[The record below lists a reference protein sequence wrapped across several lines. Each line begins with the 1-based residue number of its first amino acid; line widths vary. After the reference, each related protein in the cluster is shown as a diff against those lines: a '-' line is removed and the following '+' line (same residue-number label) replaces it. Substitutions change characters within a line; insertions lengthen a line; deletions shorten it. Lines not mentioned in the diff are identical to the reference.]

1 MAKGIDPKFVHYGI
15 RKDDLAMIEA
25 ICEAEGVDFD
35 WLSEDI
41 LKAYHAKKVDVI
53 EMSDN
58 ETEDIIRN
66 AIQKNTSI
74 NTIMLIQRIKISN
87 YKTYLSLDLDLTV
100 DDDRPIILIGGANG
114 GGKTTLFEAISG
126 ALYGLKIENK
136 EHFMELLN
144 QGALN
149 TAKPEIS
156 LQITFVGKVLGQQQ
170 KYILKRVYQLNPQGK
185 PLESVSLNM
194 NGNMY
199 VYGTMTAPKDRVKAE
214 QEINK
219 IIKAN
224 LPQELS
230 QYFLFDAMQSSEL
243 LKKNVFAQ
251 TIRDNFENVL
261 GFKKYLQ
268 LKRAAEKLQ
277 QEWAQQRLEAEKE
290 AQEYN
295 ELCAQKDKLTADLNT
310 CIAEQDTKYKYL
322 ASVEVEYKRAKDGA
336 QEASALNKKIQELAS
351 KIDDIV
357 KRAATYAEDLKAFV
371 DNIEIDLFLPKL
383 ASNLAQEI
391 NNILHIKEQLQ
402 KENTGAYPLETLK
415 DVTNKII
422 TYLKDLSLCSESVD
436 EEQVVSHIVAI
447 QNSTNKE
454 DPFGYLDEA
463 EVTALSNLVKRT
475 GSNQFIALDRQRQEL
490 EIQLST
496 LDNLRSQKQTLEQTQ
511 AGGNEYLIQNY
522 EAAQKQIEKLKGQE
536 ATLKADIQR
545 LEKRIH
551 QFDVQIQQEPDIKF
565 DTLVK
570 LKPLFEKIADSL
582 LKKKKAQIES
592 EMQQQLNKL
601 LVSYKGHVAKVELS
615 DSIEQFN
622 IKLYHTAGNEI
633 SLNQLNAASK
643 QIFIQVLLKVLRN
656 LGDYNPP
663 VMIDTV
669 MGVLDNESRDA
680 LMEEYFPQLAEQ
692 TILLCTTS
700 EIRTDSD
707 YIKLEPFI
715 SKTYTLHRNVEAQN
729 TTVEDGYFGLTLNQ

>member
-1 MAKGIDPKFVHYGI
+1 
-15 RKDDLAMIEA
+15 
-25 ICEAEGVDFD
+25 
-35 WLSEDI
+35 
-41 LKAYHAKKVDVI
+41 
-53 EMSDN
+53 
-58 ETEDIIRN
+58 
-66 AIQKNTSI
+66 
-74 NTIMLIQRIKISN
+74 MLIQKIKISN
-87 YKTYLSLDLDLTV
+87 FKTYLSLDLDLTV
-100 DDDRPIILIGGANG
+100 DDDRPIILIGGSNG

-126 ALYGLKIENK
+126 ALYGLKIESK

-144 QGALN
+144 QGAVN
-149 TAKPEIS
+149 KVKPEIS

-170 KYILKRVYQLNPQGK
+170 KYILKRNYILNPQGR

-199 VYGTMTAPKDRVKAE
+199 VYGTMTAPKERVRAE
-214 QEINK
+214 QEISK

-243 LKKNVFAQ
+243 LKKNVFQQ

-277 QEWAQQRLEAEKE
+277 QEWAEQRLEAEKE
-290 AQEYN
+290 AKEYSS
-295 ELCAQKDKLTADLNT
+295 LCNQKEQLVIDLNT
-310 CIAEQDTKYKYL
+310 CLAEQDRLYKYMS
-322 ASVEVEYKRAKDGA
+322 SVEDEYQRAKEGA
-336 QEASALNKKIQELAS
+336 QQAANLSKRIQDVDGKIRVITEEAAN
-351 KIDDIV
+351 
-357 KRAATYAEDLKAFV
+357 YAENLKAFV
-371 DNIEIDLFLPKL
+371 DNIEINVFLPKL
-383 ASNLAQEI
+383 ASNLSQEI
-391 NNILHIKEQLQ
+391 NNILRVKEQLQ
-402 KENTGAYPLETLK
+402 KQSTGAYPIETLR
-415 DVTNKII
+415 DVTSKII
-422 TYLKDLSLCSESVD
+422 DYLKELSLCSQAVD
-436 EEQVVSHIVAI
+436 EENVISHIVAM
-447 QNSTNKE
+447 QNTTNAK
-454 DPFGYLDEA
+454 DPYDYLNTA
-463 EVTALSNLVKRT
+463 EVDALRELPKKGN
-475 GSNQFIALDRQRQEL
+475 GNQFVSIDRKRQDM
-490 EIQLST
+490 EIQLAN
-496 LDNLRSQKQTLEQTQ
+496 LDNLRTEKRTLEQTQ
-511 AGGNEYLIQNY
+511 AGGNGLLIANY
-522 EAAQKQIEKLKGQE
+522 EDAKRSVDKLKTQE
-536 ATLKADIQR
+536 DGLKNEIQR

-551 QFDVQIQQEPDIKF
+551 QFDVQIQQEPDVKF

-570 LKPLFEKIADSL
+570 LRPFFDKVADNL
-582 LKKKKAQIES
+582 LKKKKTQIET
-592 EMQQQLNKL
+592 EMQSQLNRL
-601 LVSYKGHVAKVELS
+601 LVSYKGHVGRVELS
-615 DSIEQFN
+615 DSMENFN
-622 IKLYHTAGNEI
+622 IKLYHSAGNEI

-715 SKTYTLHRNVEAQN
+715 SKTYTLHRNVEEQN
-729 TTVEDGYFGLTLNQ
+729 TTIDEGYFGIPLNQ

>member
-1 MAKGIDPKFVHYGI
+1 
-15 RKDDLAMIEA
+15 
-25 ICEAEGVDFD
+25 
-35 WLSEDI
+35 
-41 LKAYHAKKVDVI
+41 
-53 EMSDN
+53 
-58 ETEDIIRN
+58 
-66 AIQKNTSI
+66 
-74 NTIMLIQRIKISN
+74 MLIQRIKISN

-194 NGNMY
+194 NGNIY

>member
-1 MAKGIDPKFVHYGI
+1 
-15 RKDDLAMIEA
+15 
-25 ICEAEGVDFD
+25 
-35 WLSEDI
+35 
-41 LKAYHAKKVDVI
+41 
-53 EMSDN
+53 
-58 ETEDIIRN
+58 
-66 AIQKNTSI
+66 
-74 NTIMLIQRIKISN
+74 MLIQRIKISN

-100 DDDRPIILIGGANG
+100 DDDCPIILIGGANG

-391 NNILHIKEQLQ
+391 NNILRIKEQLQ

-454 DPFGYLDEA
+454 DPFSYLDEA

>member
-1 MAKGIDPKFVHYGI
+1 
-15 RKDDLAMIEA
+15 
-25 ICEAEGVDFD
+25 
-35 WLSEDI
+35 
-41 LKAYHAKKVDVI
+41 
-53 EMSDN
+53 
-58 ETEDIIRN
+58 
-66 AIQKNTSI
+66 
-74 NTIMLIQRIKISN
+74 MLIQRIKISN

-511 AGGNEYLIQNY
+511 SGGNEYLIQNY

>member
-1 MAKGIDPKFVHYGI
+1 M
-15 RKDDLAMIEA
+15 
-25 ICEAEGVDFD
+25 
-35 WLSEDI
+35 
-41 LKAYHAKKVDVI
+41 
-53 EMSDN
+53 
-58 ETEDIIRN
+58 
-66 AIQKNTSI
+66 
-74 NTIMLIQRIKISN
+74 
-87 YKTYLSLDLDLTV
+87 SLDLDLTV

-251 TIRDNFENVL
+251 TIRDSFENVL

>member
-1 MAKGIDPKFVHYGI
+1 
-15 RKDDLAMIEA
+15 
-25 ICEAEGVDFD
+25 
-35 WLSEDI
+35 
-41 LKAYHAKKVDVI
+41 
-53 EMSDN
+53 
-58 ETEDIIRN
+58 
-66 AIQKNTSI
+66 
-74 NTIMLIQRIKISN
+74 MLIQRIKISN

-522 EAAQKQIEKLKGQE
+522 EAAKKHIEKLKGQE

>member
-1 MAKGIDPKFVHYGI
+1 
-15 RKDDLAMIEA
+15 
-25 ICEAEGVDFD
+25 
-35 WLSEDI
+35 
-41 LKAYHAKKVDVI
+41 
-53 EMSDN
+53 
-58 ETEDIIRN
+58 
-66 AIQKNTSI
+66 
-74 NTIMLIQRIKISN
+74 MLIQRIKISN
-87 YKTYLSLDLDLTV
+87 FKTYLSLDLDLTV
-100 DDDRPIILIGGANG
+100 DDDRPIILIGGSNG

-126 ALYGLKIENK
+126 ALYGLKIDNK

-144 QGALN
+144 QGAIN
-149 TAKPEIS
+149 KVKPEIS

-170 KYILKRVYQLNPQGK
+170 KYILKRSYILNPQGR

-199 VYGTMTAPKDRVKAE
+199 VYGTMTAPKERVRAE
-214 QEINK
+214 QEISK

-243 LKKNVFAQ
+243 LKKNVFQQ

-277 QEWAQQRLEAEKE
+277 QEWAEQRLEAEKE
-290 AQEYN
+290 AKEYSSFCN
-295 ELCAQKDKLTADLNT
+295 QKEQLVIDLNA
-310 CIAEQDTKYKYL
+310 CLAEQDRLYKYMS
-322 ASVEVEYKRAKDGA
+322 SVEDEYQRAKEGA
-336 QEASALNKKIQELAS
+336 QQAANLSKRIQDVDGKIQAITEE
-351 KIDDIV
+351 
-357 KRAATYAEDLKAFV
+357 AANYAENLKAFV
-371 DNIEIDLFLPKL
+371 DNIEINVFLPKL
-383 ASNLAQEI
+383 ASNLSQEI
-391 NNILHIKEQLQ
+391 NNILRVKEQLQ
-402 KENTGAYPLETLK
+402 KQSTGAYPIETLR
-415 DVTNKII
+415 DVTSKII
-422 TYLKDLSLCSESVD
+422 DYLKELSLCSQAVD
-436 EEQVVSHIVAI
+436 EENVISHIVAM
-447 QNSTNKE
+447 QNTTNAK
-454 DPFGYLDEA
+454 DPYDYLNTA
-463 EVTALSNLVKRT
+463 EVDALRELPKKGN
-475 GSNQFIALDRQRQEL
+475 GNQFVSIDRKRQDM
-490 EIQLST
+490 EIQLAN
-496 LDNLRSQKQTLEQTQ
+496 LDNLRTEKRTLEQTQ
-511 AGGNEYLIQNY
+511 AGGNGLLIANY
-522 EAAQKQIEKLKGQE
+522 EDAKRSVDKLKTQE
-536 ATLKADIQR
+536 DSLKNEIQR

-551 QFDVQIQQEPDIKF
+551 QFDVQIQQEPDVKF

-570 LKPLFEKIADSL
+570 LRPFFDKVADNL
-582 LKKKKAQIES
+582 LKKKKAQIET
-592 EMQQQLNKL
+592 EMQSQLNRL
-601 LVSYKGHVAKVELS
+601 LVSYKGHVGRVELS
-615 DSIEQFN
+615 DSMENFN
-622 IKLYHTAGNEI
+622 IKLYHSAGNEI

-715 SKTYTLHRNVEAQN
+715 SKTYTLHRNVEEQN
-729 TTVEDGYFGLTLNQ
+729 TTIDEGYFGIPLNQ

>member
-1 MAKGIDPKFVHYGI
+1 
-15 RKDDLAMIEA
+15 
-25 ICEAEGVDFD
+25 
-35 WLSEDI
+35 
-41 LKAYHAKKVDVI
+41 
-53 EMSDN
+53 
-58 ETEDIIRN
+58 
-66 AIQKNTSI
+66 
-74 NTIMLIQRIKISN
+74 MLIQRIKISN

-336 QEASALNKKIQELAS
+336 QEASALNKKIQALAS

-454 DPFGYLDEA
+454 DPFGYLDET

-601 LVSYKGHVAKVELS
+601 LVSYKGHVTKVELS

-715 SKTYTLHRNVEAQN
+715 SQTYTLHRNVEAQN

>member
-1 MAKGIDPKFVHYGI
+1 
-15 RKDDLAMIEA
+15 
-25 ICEAEGVDFD
+25 
-35 WLSEDI
+35 
-41 LKAYHAKKVDVI
+41 
-53 EMSDN
+53 
-58 ETEDIIRN
+58 
-66 AIQKNTSI
+66 
-74 NTIMLIQRIKISN
+74 
-87 YKTYLSLDLDLTV
+87 
-100 DDDRPIILIGGANG
+100 
-114 GGKTTLFEAISG
+114 
-126 ALYGLKIENK
+126 
-136 EHFMELLN
+136 MELLN

-295 ELCAQKDKLTADLNT
+295 ELCAQKDKLTANLNT

-383 ASNLAQEI
+383 VANLAQEI

-522 EAAQKQIEKLKGQE
+522 EATQKQIEKLKGQE

-582 LKKKKAQIES
+582 LKKKKAQIEN

>member
-1 MAKGIDPKFVHYGI
+1 
-15 RKDDLAMIEA
+15 
-25 ICEAEGVDFD
+25 
-35 WLSEDI
+35 
-41 LKAYHAKKVDVI
+41 
-53 EMSDN
+53 
-58 ETEDIIRN
+58 
-66 AIQKNTSI
+66 
-74 NTIMLIQRIKISN
+74 MLIQRIKISN

-383 ASNLAQEI
+383 AANLAQEI

-490 EIQLST
+490 EIQLSA

>member
-1 MAKGIDPKFVHYGI
+1 
-15 RKDDLAMIEA
+15 
-25 ICEAEGVDFD
+25 
-35 WLSEDI
+35 
-41 LKAYHAKKVDVI
+41 
-53 EMSDN
+53 
-58 ETEDIIRN
+58 
-66 AIQKNTSI
+66 
-74 NTIMLIQRIKISN
+74 MLIQRIKISN

-391 NNILHIKEQLQ
+391 NNILHIKELLQ

-422 TYLKDLSLCSESVD
+422 SYLKDLSLCSESVD

-522 EAAQKQIEKLKGQE
+522 EAAQKQIEKLKSQE

-570 LKPLFEKIADSL
+570 LKHLFEKIADSL

-615 DSIEQFN
+615 NSIEQFN

>member
-1 MAKGIDPKFVHYGI
+1 
-15 RKDDLAMIEA
+15 
-25 ICEAEGVDFD
+25 
-35 WLSEDI
+35 
-41 LKAYHAKKVDVI
+41 
-53 EMSDN
+53 
-58 ETEDIIRN
+58 
-66 AIQKNTSI
+66 
-74 NTIMLIQRIKISN
+74 MLIQRIKISN

-251 TIRDNFENVL
+251 TIRDSFENVL

-615 DSIEQFN
+615 DSIELFN

>member
-1 MAKGIDPKFVHYGI
+1 MQLCH
-15 RKDDLAMIEA
+15 
-25 ICEAEGVDFD
+25 
-35 WLSEDI
+35 
-41 LKAYHAKKVDVI
+41 
-53 EMSDN
+53 
-58 ETEDIIRN
+58 
-66 AIQKNTSI
+66 
-74 NTIMLIQRIKISN
+74 

-199 VYGTMTAPKDRVKAE
+199 VYGTMTTPKDRVKAE

-310 CIAEQDTKYKYL
+310 CIAEQDAKYKYL

-383 ASNLAQEI
+383 AANLAQEI

>member
-1 MAKGIDPKFVHYGI
+1 
-15 RKDDLAMIEA
+15 
-25 ICEAEGVDFD
+25 
-35 WLSEDI
+35 
-41 LKAYHAKKVDVI
+41 
-53 EMSDN
+53 
-58 ETEDIIRN
+58 
-66 AIQKNTSI
+66 
-74 NTIMLIQRIKISN
+74 MLIQRIKISN

-170 KYILKRVYQLNPQGK
+170 KYILKRVYQLNPQGR

-295 ELCAQKDKLTADLNT
+295 ELCAQKDKLTAELNT

-336 QEASALNKKIQELAS
+336 QEASALNKKVQELVS

-615 DSIEQFN
+615 ESIEQFN

-729 TTVEDGYFGLTLNQ
+729 TTVEEGYFGLTLNQ

>member
-1 MAKGIDPKFVHYGI
+1 
-15 RKDDLAMIEA
+15 
-25 ICEAEGVDFD
+25 
-35 WLSEDI
+35 
-41 LKAYHAKKVDVI
+41 
-53 EMSDN
+53 
-58 ETEDIIRN
+58 
-66 AIQKNTSI
+66 
-74 NTIMLIQRIKISN
+74 MLIQRIKISN

-170 KYILKRVYQLNPQGK
+170 KYILKRVYQLNPQGR

>member
-1 MAKGIDPKFVHYGI
+1 
-15 RKDDLAMIEA
+15 
-25 ICEAEGVDFD
+25 
-35 WLSEDI
+35 
-41 LKAYHAKKVDVI
+41 
-53 EMSDN
+53 
-58 ETEDIIRN
+58 
-66 AIQKNTSI
+66 
-74 NTIMLIQRIKISN
+74 MLIQRIKISN
-87 YKTYLSLDLDLTV
+87 FKTYLSLDLDLTV
-100 DDDRPIILIGGANG
+100 DDDRPIILIGGSNG

-126 ALYGLKIENK
+126 ALYGLKIESK

-144 QGALN
+144 QGAVN
-149 TAKPEIS
+149 KVKPEIS

-170 KYILKRVYQLNPQGK
+170 KYILKRNYILNPQGR

-199 VYGTMTAPKDRVKAE
+199 VYGTMTAPKERVRAE
-214 QEINK
+214 QEISK

-243 LKKNVFAQ
+243 LKKNVFQQ

-277 QEWAQQRLEAEKE
+277 QEWAEQRLEAEQEAKE
-290 AQEYN
+290 YSS
-295 ELCAQKDKLTADLNT
+295 LCNQKEQLVIDLNASL
-310 CIAEQDTKYKYL
+310 AEQDRLYKYMS
-322 ASVEVEYKRAKDGA
+322 SVEDEYQRAKEGA
-336 QEASALNKKIQELAS
+336 QQAANLSKRIQDVDGKIRVITE
-351 KIDDIV
+351 D
-357 KRAATYAEDLKAFV
+357 AANYAENLKAFV
-371 DNIEIDLFLPKL
+371 DNIEINVFLPKL
-383 ASNLAQEI
+383 ASNLSQEI
-391 NNILHIKEQLQ
+391 NNILRVKEQLQ
-402 KENTGAYPLETLK
+402 KQSTGTYPIETLR
-415 DVTNKII
+415 DVTSKII
-422 TYLKDLSLCSESVD
+422 DYLKELSLCSQAVD
-436 EEQVVSHIVAI
+436 EENVISHIVAM
-447 QNSTNKE
+447 QNTTNAK
-454 DPFGYLDEA
+454 DPYDYLNTA
-463 EVTALSNLVKRT
+463 EVDALRELPKKGN
-475 GSNQFIALDRQRQEL
+475 GNQFVSIDRKRQDM
-490 EIQLST
+490 EIQLAN
-496 LDNLRSQKQTLEQTQ
+496 LDNLRTEKRTLEQTQ
-511 AGGNEYLIQNY
+511 AGGNGLLIANY
-522 EAAQKQIEKLKGQE
+522 EDAKRSVDKLKTQE
-536 ATLKADIQR
+536 DSLKNEIQR

-551 QFDVQIQQEPDIKF
+551 QFDVQIQQEPDVKF

-570 LKPLFEKIADSL
+570 LRPFFDKVADNL
-582 LKKKKAQIES
+582 LKKKKTQIET
-592 EMQQQLNKL
+592 EMQSQLNRL
-601 LVSYKGHVAKVELS
+601 LVSYKGHVGRVELS
-615 DSIEQFN
+615 DSMENFN
-622 IKLYHTAGNEI
+622 IKLYHSAGNEI

-715 SKTYTLHRNVEAQN
+715 SKTYTLHRNVEEQN
-729 TTVEDGYFGLTLNQ
+729 TTIDEGYFGIPLNQ

>member
-1 MAKGIDPKFVHYGI
+1 
-15 RKDDLAMIEA
+15 
-25 ICEAEGVDFD
+25 
-35 WLSEDI
+35 
-41 LKAYHAKKVDVI
+41 
-53 EMSDN
+53 
-58 ETEDIIRN
+58 
-66 AIQKNTSI
+66 
-74 NTIMLIQRIKISN
+74 MLIQRIKISN

-251 TIRDNFENVL
+251 TIRDSFENVL

>member
-1 MAKGIDPKFVHYGI
+1 
-15 RKDDLAMIEA
+15 
-25 ICEAEGVDFD
+25 
-35 WLSEDI
+35 
-41 LKAYHAKKVDVI
+41 
-53 EMSDN
+53 
-58 ETEDIIRN
+58 
-66 AIQKNTSI
+66 
-74 NTIMLIQRIKISN
+74 MLIQRIKISN

-170 KYILKRVYQLNPQGK
+170 KYILKRVYQLNPQRK

-322 ASVEVEYKRAKDGA
+322 ASVEMEYKRAKDGA

-357 KRAATYAEDLKAFV
+357 KRAVTYAEDLKAFV

-522 EAAQKQIEKLKGQE
+522 EAAQKQIEKLKVQE
-536 ATLKADIQR
+536 VTLKADIQR

-669 MGVLDNESRDA
+669 MGILDNESRDA